1 MTTQT
6 VAPAEQMTEL
16 SALMSETERPDLA
29 HHLDVIDVTLAGNIN
44 DDPAIRAEILTYAQA
59 NIREE
64 GLLIDIRL
72 RLAEQAAEHIEA
84 ADPEL
89 RSERVAEVVDAV
101 SAVAEVANNRRVR
114 RLEEPTYIR
123 AFALLDQVQTY
134 RPGMDYAVPG
144 ESEDP
149 EPVEESPARAMMRRT
164 GYRAGRWLIDKVEKA
179 TNREGAF
186 DQAVREDVYEARYR
200 AGRAYGLGISEL
212 ATGLLERAPVDLTH
226 PEDMADVFKGGI
238 HSAYLRQARY
248 VDSLYDYRTGDN
260 DEQAA
265 NKEVRVQN
273 LLHSALEHIGP
284 DTPDAVETLL
294 ALYNDVGRYHRDEA
308 ILKRAVD
315 VTTMSSHEPE
325 TREKRSLFGRVSL
338 EEVGPSPFERRR
350 ALLEDHLA
358 GNLDFFMKESP
369 AFVTSVFDLYEDWF
383 SDVEDTGTRAI
394 EEKYTTYLANHTFG
408 EHGRYDAH
416 AFRTGMERIRRF
428 SEMGTVPSRI
438 ANEATGRVRQH
449 LRTIRARTGQSRQLT

>member
-1 MTTQT
+1 MSMTTQT

-238 HSAYLRQARY
+238 HSAYLR
-248 VDSLYDYRTGDN
+248 
-260 DEQAA
+260 
-265 NKEVRVQN
+265 
-273 LLHSALEHIGP
+273 
-284 DTPDAVETLL
+284 
-294 ALYNDVGRYHRDEA
+294 
-308 ILKRAVD
+308 
-315 VTTMSSHEPE
+315 
-325 TREKRSLFGRVSL
+325 
-338 EEVGPSPFERRR
+338 
-350 ALLEDHLA
+350 
-358 GNLDFFMKESP
+358 
-369 AFVTSVFDLYEDWF
+369 
-383 SDVEDTGTRAI
+383 
-394 EEKYTTYLANHTFG
+394 
-408 EHGRYDAH
+408 
-416 AFRTGMERIRRF
+416 
-428 SEMGTVPSRI
+428 
-438 ANEATGRVRQH
+438 
-449 LRTIRARTGQSRQLT
+449 